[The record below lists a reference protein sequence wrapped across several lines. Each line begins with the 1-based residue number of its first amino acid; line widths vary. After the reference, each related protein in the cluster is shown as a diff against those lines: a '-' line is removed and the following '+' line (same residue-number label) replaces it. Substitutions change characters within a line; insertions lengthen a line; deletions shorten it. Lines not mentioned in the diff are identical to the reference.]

1 MKSKMTLGLAAA
13 MLTLTLSAFPR
24 PAAASSTTAPPT
36 VPEVLKPIGGKPV
49 KYLLVELAADI
60 LLSAPLP

>member
-1 MKSKMTLGLAAA
+1 